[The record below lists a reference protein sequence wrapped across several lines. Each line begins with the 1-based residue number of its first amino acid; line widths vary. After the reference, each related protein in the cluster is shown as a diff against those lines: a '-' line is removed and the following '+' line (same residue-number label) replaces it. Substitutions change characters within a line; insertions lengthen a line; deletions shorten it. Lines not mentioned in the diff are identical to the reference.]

1 MNVNARRKARHYALQ
16 ALYQW
21 EINGTPPK
29 EIVDQFVA
37 NQIDQK
43 IDLDYFKEL
52 VTNVPANSPDIDRDM
67 SVFLKRPITEL
78 DPIELAIMRMGIY
91 EFMFRLDIPYRV
103 TINEALELTK
113 KFGSVEGFKFVNGV
127 LDQVARKIRKL
138 EVAED
143 SKKKNG

>member
-1 MNVNARRKARHYALQ
+1 
-16 ALYQW
+16 
-21 EINGTPPK
+21 
-29 EIVDQFVA
+29 
-37 NQIDQK
+37 
-43 IDLDYFKEL
+43 LDYFKEL
-52 VTNVPANSPDIDRDM
+52 VTNVPANSPDIDKDM

>member
-1 MNVNARRKARHYALQ
+1 
-16 ALYQW
+16 LYQW

-52 VTNVPANSPDIDRDM
+52 VTNVPANSPDIDKDM